1 MMNRRRAW
9 VILSP
14 SFIILFFILTSDF
27 QFVDML
33 LREFRQT
40 DFEALYRIDQVCF
53 PPGISYSRGELA
65 AFIRHPSAATWI
77 AEENQEIVGFVI
89 GDREGK
95 GAAHIVTI
103 DVVEGRRRRG
113 VGKALMDAVEA
124 WATRQGLRLIHLETA
139 ESNRAAQ
146 AFYQARGYRKLETI
160 EDYYADG
167 EAAWVM
173 VKSLAK
179 NC

>member
-1 MMNRRRAW
+1 
-9 VILSP
+9 
-14 SFIILFFILTSDF
+14 
-27 QFVDML
+27 ML

-40 DFEALYRIDQVCF
+40 DFETLYRIDQACF
-53 PPGISYSRGELA
+53 PPRVSYSRGELA

-77 AEENQEIVGFVI
+77 AEDNREIVGFLI
-89 GDREGK
+89 ADREEK

-103 DVVEGRRRRG
+103 DVVEGRRRSG
-113 VGKALMDAVEA
+113 VGKALMDAVET

-139 ESNRAAQ
+139 ESNGGAQ
-146 AFYQARGYRKLETI
+146 AFYQGRGYRKLETI

-167 EAAWVM
+167 QAAWVM

-179 NC
+179 SRGPADR